1 MHLTT
6 LGNTLLASSQ
16 DLRLSSDIAETSN
29 DFLVSIVEAI
39 DGIGNTYIIAELLDQ
54 LLSSTQVVARHAR
67 IQVVDGLELKT
78 TVEEVEP
85 LGTVDIHGCAKH
97 ALRERLVDTEISGA
111 HGEVAE
117 CDLNV
122 QGHCDGVT
130 DHDESE
136 TAPAIGNAL
145 VQDLVAEPVP
155 EEKLA
160 GNLKPAM
167 PPCRTFARTKT
178 KDEILPAQAVEVEA
192 ANAEDRVV

>member
-1 MHLTT
+1 MHFTA
-6 LGNTLLASSQ
+6 LGDAPLASSQ
-16 DLRLSSDIAETSN
+16 NLSLSSNIPQTSN

-39 DGIGNTYIIAELLDQ
+39 DSVGNTHIIAELLDK
-54 LLSSTQVVARHAR
+54 LLSSAQVVARHAR

-78 TVEEVEP
+78 TVEEVKP
-85 LGTVDIHGCAKH
+85 LRTVNIHGRAKH
-97 ALRERLVDTEISGA
+97 TLGERLVDTEISGA

-122 QGHCDGVT
+122 KGHRDGVT